1 MKAVGKNLIINVTKE
16 GTTKTKGG
24 LLLAENQRE
33 DIRYVEASIV
43 SIGDEVKGLNK
54 EDIIYFDRH
63 AGHKCHLY
71 SGTFSI
77 LTVLRGCCHQCRG
90 CGHPVP

>member
-43 SIGDEVKGLNK
+43 SIGDEVKGLK
-54 EDIIYFDRH
+54 KQDTIYFDRH
-63 AGHKCHLY
+63 AGHKIEIDKKIY
-71 SGTFSI
+71 RVI
-77 LTVLRGCCHQCRG
+77 KAQDIVIVL
-90 CGHPVP
+90 

>member
-33 DIRYVEASIV
+33 DIRYIEASIV
-43 SIGDEVKGLNK
+43 SVGDEVKGLK
-54 EDIIYFDRH
+54 EKDIIYFDRH
-63 AGHKCHLY
+63 AGHKIEIDKKSY
-71 SGTFSI
+71 I
-77 LTVLRGCCHQCRG
+77 VIKAQDIVVVL
-90 CGHPVP
+90 

>member
-1 MKAVGKNLIINVTKE
+1 MKAVGKNLIINIVKE

-43 SIGDEVKGLNK
+43 SVGDEVVGLK
-54 EDIIYFDRH
+54 QDDKIYFDLDL
-63 AGHKCHLY
+63 C
-71 SGTFSI
+71 
-77 LTVLRGCCHQCRG
+77 
-90 CGHPVP
+90 